1 MYINIPLEPMELT
14 NAHEWFENYCRSIE
28 KEASDRK
35 NIVEDNDYMEW
46 LYNCL
51 VNSLSNQDEDNFSKL
66 KPLYNMI
73 DEYAY
78 KRYSISYSEEGCRF
92 YYLRYK
98 DIVFKIGYN
107 MEKDDEFFC
116 LLEQGDIGNV
126 RVFNFE
132 DIKDEEQKK
141 EFNGFAKEE
150 LRDLYQYLMILK
162 EKGITDE
169 EIVETT
175 AKALRLENKNT

>member
-1 MYINIPLEPMELT
+1 
-14 NAHEWFENYCRSIE
+14 
-28 KEASDRK
+28 
-35 NIVEDNDYMEW
+35 
-46 LYNCL
+46 
-51 VNSLSNQDEDNFSKL
+51 
-66 KPLYNMI
+66 
-73 DEYAY
+73 
-78 KRYSISYSEEGCRF
+78 
-92 YYLRYK
+92 
-98 DIVFKIGYN
+98 